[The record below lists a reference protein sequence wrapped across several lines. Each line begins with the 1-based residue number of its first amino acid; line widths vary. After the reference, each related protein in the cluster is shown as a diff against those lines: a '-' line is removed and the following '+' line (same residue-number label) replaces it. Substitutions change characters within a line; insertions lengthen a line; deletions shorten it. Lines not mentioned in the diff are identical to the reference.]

1 MFLFIFTPLYG
12 ENGGKDTARTRARVA
27 SGVAP
32 APMFFASSTARLK
45 TTLRLCLARLKLIK
59 NKKNMQMQ
67 VLKKEVADLLEAGK
81 DESAKIRGAC
91 VERSN
96 HPLACSR
103 CCSATSMLMLISSS
117 RPSRLLSISTF
128 ETHRRRCSRVRNP
141 RANDRRGFRDTRALR
156 GACLSAAAHP
166 REVREA
172 DARGHAG
179 GDHSSDVLRTTSL
192 C

>member
-1 MFLFIFTPLYG
+1 MLKCFFFFSCYMYWYG
-12 ENGGKDTARTRARVA
+12 ENWRERDAARRSARVA
-27 SGVAP
+27 SGFAPAPAP

-81 DESAKIRGAC
+81 DESAKIRGSC

-103 CCSATSMLMLISSS
+103 CCSAISMLMVISSS
-117 RPSRLLSISTF
+117 RPSRLLSISTI
-128 ETHRRRCSRVRNP
+128 ETDRRRCSRVRHP

-166 REVREA
+166 REVREG
-172 DARGHAG
+172 DA
-179 GDHSSDVLRTTSL
+179 
-192 C
+192 